1 VEGAAELVWVWVSW
15 LERGGWG
22 TFLLLLLLLL
32 LPLLVLRRRSRTVR
46 ASLRISALGW
56 APDKRHTQQYSSRCV
71 EQSALAHAAMH
82 SPLLLAMQPTLLTSV
97 LALTG

>member
-1 VEGAAELVWVWVSW
+1 VWVWVSW

-46 ASLRISALGW
+46 ASLRISALLGGRQTRD
-56 APDKRHTQQYSSRCV
+56 ARSSTAADA
-71 EQSALAHAAMH
+71 SAWSRVH
-82 SPLLLAMQPTLLTSV
+82 
-97 LALTG
+97 

>member
-46 ASLRISALGW
+46 ASLRICTWVGA
-56 APDKRHTQQYSSRCV
+56 
-71 EQSALAHAAMH
+71 
-82 SPLLLAMQPTLLTSV
+82 
-97 LALTG
+97 